1 MRSATSGRPAG
12 FRQPLH
18 GFTLVEL
25 LVVVMIIGILIAL
38 LLPAV
43 QGARESGRKT
53 VCQNNLRQLGVALGS
68 YHSKLG
74 VFPPSS
80 VSRPKRHGWVPFILP
95 YIEQEALF
103 EKYRFD
109 RNWNHNANK
118 NFVKVRLEVLICPSA
133 PGGKD
138 RMDKVSGHKV
148 AISDYSPPS
157 GIAGGLISQ
166 GFVDPRPVTRGVMVA
181 NKGTP
186 MAKIRDG
193 AANTLIVAE
202 DAGRPQHWT
211 RLGRGPNR
219 LNLNCGNLDVSGGR
233 VKGAGWADSSIAI
246 PLHGFTPDG
255 LICHAPC
262 AINCTN
268 NNEVYS
274 FHRGGANILFVD
286 GAVRLI
292 NQDININTYASM
304 ITIEGN
310 EVIPA
315 TAF

>member
-1 MRSATSGRPAG
+1 MRRAASGRLA
-12 FRQPLH
+12 

-25 LVVVMIIGILIAL
+25 LVVVTIIGILIAL

-53 VCQNNLRQLGVALGS
+53 VCQNNLRQIGVALGS
-68 YHSKLG
+68 YQSKLG
-74 VFPPSS
+74 VYPPSS
-80 VSRPKRHGWVPFILP
+80 TNRPKRHSWVPFILP

-109 RNWNHNANK
+109 RNWNHNANR
-118 NFVKVRLEVLICPSA
+118 NVVKVRLEVLICPSA

-138 RMDKVSGHKV
+138 RMDKVSGRKV

-157 GIAGGLISQ
+157 GISGGIINA
-166 GFVDPRPVTRGVMVA
+166 GFVDPRPSTRGVMRGNSA
-181 NKGTP
+181 LP

-193 AANTLIVAE
+193 AANTLVVAE

-211 RLGRGPNR
+211 RQGRGPANTTVSSQ
-219 LNLNCGNLDVSGGR
+219 CGNLDVRNGR
-233 VKGAGWADSSIAI
+233 VRGGGWADSMIAI
-246 PLHGFTPDG
+246 PLHGLMQEGGEIRCPR
-255 LICHAPC
+255 PC

-274 FHRGGANILFVD
+274 FHRVGANILFVD
-286 GAVRLI
+286 GNVRLI
-292 NQDININTYASM
+292 NQNIDVNTYASM
-304 ITIEGN
+304 ITIEGK

>member
-1 MRSATSGRPAG
+1 MHRVASRRPA
-12 FRQPLH
+12 

-25 LVVVMIIGILIAL
+25 LVVVTIIGILIAL

-53 VCQNNLRQLGVALGS
+53 VCQNNLRQIGVALGS
-68 YHSKLG
+68 YESKLG

-80 VSRPKRHGWVPFILP
+80 TSRPKRHSWVPFILP

-103 EKYRFD
+103 EKYRFNQ
-109 RNWNHNANK
+109 NWNHNANK
-118 NFVKVRLEVLICPSA
+118 NVVKVRLEVLICPSA

-138 RMDKVSGHKV
+138 RMDKVSGRKV

-166 GFVDPRPVTRGVMVA
+166 GFVDPRPSTRGVMRGNSA
-181 NKGTP
+181 LP

-193 AANTLIVAE
+193 EANTLIVAE
-202 DAGRPQHWT
+202 DAGRPQHWV
-211 RLGRGPNR
+211 RGGRGPANTTVSR
-219 LNLNCGNLDVSGGR
+219 QCGNLDVRKGR

-246 PLHGFTPDG
+246 PMHGISPDG
-255 LICHAPC
+255 LNCPVPC
-262 AINCTN
+262 PINCTN

-292 NQDININTYASM
+292 NQGIDVNTYASM
-304 ITIEGN
+304 ITIEGK

>member
-1 MRSATSGRPAG
+1 MRRAASGRPA
-12 FRQPLH
+12 

-25 LVVVMIIGILIAL
+25 LVVVTIIGILIAL

-53 VCQNNLRQLGVALGS
+53 VCQNNLRQIGVALGS
-68 YHSKLG
+68 YQSKLG

-80 VSRPKRHGWVPFILP
+80 TSRPKRHSWVPFILP

-109 RNWNHNANK
+109 KNWNNNANK
-118 NFVKVRLEVLICPSA
+118 NFIKVRLDVLICPSA
-133 PGGKD
+133 PGGKGRKD
-138 RMDKVSGHKV
+138 NKA

-157 GIAGGLISQ
+157 GIAGALISQ
-166 GFVDPRPVTRGVMVA
+166 GFVDPRPSTRGVMSSNSA
-181 NKGTP
+181 LP

-193 AANTLIVAE
+193 EANTLIVAE
-202 DAGRPQHWT
+202 DAGRPQHWV
-211 RLGRGPNR
+211 RGGRGPANT
-219 LNLNCGNLDVSGGR
+219 NVSSQCGNLDVKNGR
-233 VKGAGWADSSIAI
+233 VQGAGWANSSIAI
-246 PLHGFTPDG
+246 PVHGISATG
-255 LICHAPC
+255 LDCPVPC

-268 NNEVYS
+268 NNEVFS

-292 NQDININTYASM
+292 NQEININTYASM
-304 ITIEGN
+304 ITIEGK